1 MKFMY
6 SSLVKQSALD
16 IVIAEDLHLICDD
29 AESAARV
36 GAAHAKLRRILTE
49 QIAYVM
55 ATPTPQRAAIVQ
67 QACAHFVRLGREY
80 ADRRAVKN

>member
-1 MKFMY
+1 MKFVH

-16 IVIAEDLHLICDD
+16 VVKAEDRHLICDD
-29 AESAARV
+29 AESAARL

-55 ATPTPQRAAIVQ
+55 KTPTPQRAALVTE
-67 QACAHFVRLGREY
+67 ACAHFVRLGREY